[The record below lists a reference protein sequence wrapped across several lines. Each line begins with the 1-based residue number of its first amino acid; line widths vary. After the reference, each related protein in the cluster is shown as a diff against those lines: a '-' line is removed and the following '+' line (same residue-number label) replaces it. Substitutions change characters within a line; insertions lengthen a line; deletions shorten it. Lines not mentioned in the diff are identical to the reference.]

1 MVKEEVENIL
11 FNCWGLLEYRGITLD
26 SKPKKTCWGWGD
38 GGGKRGR
45 SLDSA
50 GIRKI

>member
-1 MVKEEVENIL
+1 MVKEEVENIF
-11 FNCWGLLEYRGITLD
+11 FNCWGFLEYRGIIFDL
-26 SKPKKTCWGWGD
+26 KFKKICWGGGD

-45 SLDSA
+45 FFDLV